1 MVGGVGVGGNQR
13 DMVVVG
19 THGKP
24 LYWAERSNLKLNT
37 SWIFQINERPAEVSF
52 WATFETCIPIVPIVL
67 RHVLRMK

>member
-24 LYWAERSNLKLNT
+24 LYWTERSNLKLNT

-52 WATFETCIPIVPIVL
+52 WATFEMCIPIVPIVL

>member
-1 MVGGVGVGGNQR
+1 MVGGVGVGVNQR

-37 SWIFQINERPAEVSF
+37 SWIFQIDERSAESF
-52 WATFETCIPIVPIVL
+52 FLDNIWNVYT
-67 RHVLRMK
+67 

>member
-1 MVGGVGVGGNQR
+1 MVGGEGMGGNQR

-52 WATFETCIPIVPIVL
+52 WATFEMRIPIVPIAL